1 MAWSDS
7 PFNPKNWGGS
17 SRRSSTPDIDTDTAV
32 RDVINEGGTRDYT
45 GGLKDDL
52 TMGLSTVGLSYEE
65 QAEKLSE
72 MGYAPGAIEDY
83 QSRTKATQ
91 EANRP
96 VPRDDN
102 DRPSQQQATPAEEEE
117 ATEEATSGTPT
128 VDELISEL
136 EELSKQTFGGE
147 FDPSFVSG
155 PAEEEAME
163 FEEKGRRS
171 TIKTSAQG
179 IVDAPKKKKSLLA
192 GA

>member
-1 MAWSDS
+1 MASFLESLFGGGKKDDVTVDQPKGGRGS
-7 PFNPKNWGGS
+7 EGLYSKPKNSALDDLQMDLGIKPKNDVYYRDLADRQAKS
-17 SRRSSTPDIDTDTAV
+17 QAMMEQAMRSS
-32 RDVINEGGTRDYT
+32 
-45 GGLKDDL
+45 DD
-52 TMGLSTVGLSYEE
+52 G
-65 QAEKLSE
+65 
-72 MGYAPGAIEDY
+72 
-83 QSRTKATQ
+83 
-91 EANRP
+91 
-96 VPRDDN
+96 
-102 DRPSQQQATPAEEEE
+102 PSQQTTPAEEKE
-117 ATEEATSGTPT
+117 AAEEATSGTPT

>member
-7 PFNPKNWGGS
+7 PLNPKNWGGGS
-17 SRRSSTPDIDTDTAV
+17 SSGSSISSAQDAIGPSGNVSLDAIASAPKNSALDDLQMDLGLKPKNAAYYRDLDERSSKSQA
-32 RDVINEGGTRDYT
+32 
-45 GGLKDDL
+45 
-52 TMGLSTVGLSYEE
+52 MME
-65 QAEKLSE
+65 QAMRS
-72 MGYAPGAIEDY
+72 
-83 QSRTKATQ
+83 S
-91 EANRP
+91 
-96 VPRDDN
+96 DDG
-102 DRPSQQQATPAEEEE
+102 PSQQTTPAEEKE
-117 ATEEATSGTPT
+117 AAEEATSGTPT

-163 FEEKGRRS
+163 FEEKGRKS